1 MNKLNPSSIKLIEE
15 AVEGE
20 YNFIK
25 KEEIMEENIIT
36 LTIDGQEVK
45 VKEGTTILQA
55 AKQAGIDIPTLCFLK
70 DINEVGDCRM
80 CIVEVEGRRGFATS
94 CIQTVEEGMVVH
106 THTQNVLEARHV
118 ILDLIISNHAKDCLT
133 CTRSGNCELQTL
145 ATKFNVL
152 NIEFEGERTEHKV
165 DDLSPSIVRDFN
177 KCILCRRCVAA
188 CKNVQKIGAID
199 CINRGFESCISTVG
213 DHSLNDVNC
222 TFCGQC
228 IEACPTGALHE
239 KETINDVWVKL
250 KDPETTVIVQTAP
263 AVRVAL
269 GEEFGM
275 PIGTNV
281 VGKMVTALKRLG
293 FNKVFDTNT
302 GADLT
307 IMEEANEFIER
318 FTKNDNLPLIT
329 SCSPGWVKYIEMNY
343 PELLPHLSSCKSPHQ
358 MFGAILK
365 TYYAKREGLDP
376 AKMYVVSVMPC
387 IAKKFERQRPEMKE
401 DDLYDVDNVITT
413 RELARMIKQAN
424 KKKKK
429 LEDSNF
435 DSPMGEASGAGAI
448 FGTTGGVMEAALRT
462 AQDTLTG
469 KDLAKI
475 DFEQV
480 RGGEGIK
487 RATINIAGKEINV
500 VAASGL
506 ANARTILEEIK
517 SGKANY
523 QFVEIMACPGGCI
536 MGGGQPI
543 KSSKIRSEVDV
554 RKLRADALY
563 SIDERSIVRKSHENP
578 VMKKLYKDFLEKP
591 GSEIAEKLLHTTYT
605 KREKYN
611 I

>member
-1 MNKLNPSSIKLIEE
+1 ME
-15 AVEGE
+15 
-20 YNFIK
+20 
-25 KEEIMEENIIT
+25 KEMVN
-36 LTIDGQEVK
+36 LTIDNQK
-45 VKEGTTILQA
+45 VTVPKGTTILEA
-55 AKQAGIDIPTLCFLK
+55 AKTAGIDIPTLCFLK
-70 DINEVGDCRM
+70 EINEVGDCRM

-133 CTRSGNCELQTL
+133 CTRSGNCELQAL

-152 NIEFEGERTEHKV
+152 NIEFEGERTEHKI

-293 FNKVFDTNT
+293 FDKVFDTNT

-318 FTKNDNLPLIT
+318 FTKNDNLPMIT

-343 PELLPHLSSCKSPHQ
+343 PELLPHLSSCKSPHE

-365 TYYAKREGLDP
+365 TYYANREGLDP
-376 AKMYVVSVMPC
+376 EKIYVVSVMPC
-387 IAKKFERQRPEMKE
+387 IAKKFERQRPEMME
-401 DDLYDVDNVITT
+401 DNLYDVDNVITT

-424 KKKKK
+424 IEFEK

-469 KDLAKI
+469 EDLPKI

-480 RGGEGIK
+480 RGGDGIK
-487 RATINIAGKEINV
+487 RATINIAGKDINV

-543 KSSKIRSEVDV
+543 KSSKVRAEVDV

-563 SIDERSIVRKSHENP
+563 TIDEKSIVRKSHENP

>member
-1 MNKLNPSSIKLIEE
+1 ME
-15 AVEGE
+15 
-20 YNFIK
+20 K
-25 KEEIMEENIIT
+25 KMIN
-36 LTIDGQEVK
+36 LTIDGQKVK
-45 VKEGTTILQA
+45 VPEGTTILDA
-55 AKQAGIDIPTLCFLK
+55 AKQAGISIPTLCFLK
-70 DINEVGDCRM
+70 EINEVGDCRM
-80 CIVEVEGRRGFATS
+80 CLVEVEGRRGFATS

-106 THTQNVLEARHV
+106 TNTPNVLETRRV

-133 CTRSGNCELQTL
+133 CTRSGNCELQEL
-145 ATKFNVL
+145 SKKFNVTK
-152 NIEFEGERTEHKV
+152 IEFEGERTKHKV

-188 CKNVQKIGAID
+188 CKNIQGIGAID

-239 KETINDVWVKL
+239 KETIDEVWVKL
-250 KDPETTVIVQTAP
+250 KDPDTHVVVQTAP

-281 VGKMVTALKRLG
+281 AGKMVTALKRLG
-293 FNKVFDTNT
+293 FDRVFDTNT
-302 GADLT
+302 GADFT
-307 IMEEANEFIER
+307 IMEEANEFVER
-318 FTKNDNLPLIT
+318 FQNNDTLPMIT

-343 PELLPHLSSCKSPHQ
+343 PELLPHLSTCKSPHQ
-358 MFGAILK
+358 MFGALIK
-365 TYYAKREGLDP
+365 TYYAEKQNIDP
-376 AKMYVVSVMPC
+376 EKIYMVSVMPC
-387 IAKKFERQRPEMKE
+387 IAKKFERQRTEMQN
-401 DDLYDVDNVITT
+401 DGLYDVDNVITT

-424 KKKKK
+424 IEFEK
-429 LEDSNF
+429 LEDSKF
-435 DSPMGEASGAGAI
+435 DEPMGEATGAAAI

-469 KDLAKI
+469 EDLEKI

-480 RGGEGIK
+480 RGGKGIK
-487 RATINIAGKEINV
+487 KATIEIAGKEIKV

-506 ANARTILEEIK
+506 SNAKKILEEIK
-517 SGKANY
+517 NGEADY

-543 KSSKIRSEVDV
+543 KDSKTRSEVDV
-554 RKLRADALY
+554 RKLRANALY
-563 SIDERSIVRKSHENP
+563 SIDEKSTIRKSHENP
-578 VMKKLYKDFLEKP
+578 VLKKIYKEFLGEP
-591 GSEIAEKLLHTTYT
+591 GGELAHKLLHTKYVA
-605 KREKYN
+605 REKYR
-611 I
+611 IEI

>member
-1 MNKLNPSSIKLIEE
+1 ME
-15 AVEGE
+15 
-20 YNFIK
+20 
-25 KEEIMEENIIT
+25 KEMVN
-36 LTIDGQEVK
+36 LTIDNQK
-45 VKEGTTILQA
+45 VTVPKGTTILNA
-55 AKQAGIDIPTLCFLK
+55 AKKAGIDIPTLCFLK

-152 NIEFEGERTEHKV
+152 NIEFEGERTEHKI

-199 CINRGFESCISTVG
+199 CINRGFDSCISTVG

-293 FNKVFDTNT
+293 FDKVFDTNT

-318 FTKNDNLPLIT
+318 FTKNDNLPMIT

-343 PELLPHLSSCKSPHQ
+343 PELLPHLSSCKSPHE

-376 AKMYVVSVMPC
+376 SKLYVVSVMPC
-387 IAKKFERQRPEMKE
+387 IAKKFERQRPEMME
-401 DDLYDVDNVITT
+401 DNLYDVDNVITT

-424 KKKKK
+424 IEFEK

-435 DSPMGEASGAGAI
+435 DSPIGEASGAGAI

-469 KDLAKI
+469 EDLPKI

-487 RATINIAGKEINV
+487 RATVNIAGKDINIV
-500 VAASGL
+500 VASGL

-543 KSSKIRSEVDV
+543 KSSKIRAEVDV

-563 SIDERSIVRKSHENP
+563 TIDERSIVRKSHENP
-578 VMKKLYKDFLEKP
+578 FMKKLYKDFLEKP
-591 GSEIAEKLLHTTYT
+591 GSELAEKLLHTTYA

>member
-1 MNKLNPSSIKLIEE
+1 
-15 AVEGE
+15 
-20 YNFIK
+20 
-25 KEEIMEENIIT
+25 MEEKMIN
-36 LTIDGQEVK
+36 LTIDNQEITVP
-45 VKEGTTILQA
+45 EGTTILNA

-80 CIVEVEGRRGFATS
+80 CIVEVEGRKGFATS

-106 THTQNVLEARHV
+106 THTPSVLEARHV

-133 CTRSGNCELQTL
+133 CTRSGNCELQKL
-145 ATKFNVL
+145 AVKFNVL
-152 NIEFEGERTEHKV
+152 SVEFPGEMTKHRV

-188 CKNVQKIGAID
+188 CKNVQGIGAID

-213 DHSLNDVNC
+213 DSSLNDVNC

-281 VGKMVTALKRLG
+281 TGKMVTALKRLG
-293 FNKVFDTNT
+293 FDKVFDTNT
-302 GADLT
+302 GADFT
-307 IMEEANEFIER
+307 IMEEATEFVER
-318 FTKNDNLPLIT
+318 FKNNDNLPMIT
-329 SCSPGWVKYIEMNY
+329 SCSPGWVKFIEMNY

-365 TYYAKREGLDP
+365 TYYAEKENIDP
-376 AKMYVVSVMPC
+376 KKLYVVSVMPC

-401 DDLYDVDNVITT
+401 EDLYDVDNVITT

-424 KKKKK
+424 IEFEK
-429 LEDSNF
+429 LQDSEF
-435 DSPMGEASGAGAI
+435 DNPMGEATGAGAI
-448 FGTTGGVMEAALRT
+448 FGVTGGVMEAALRT
-462 AQDTLTG
+462 AQDILTG
-469 KDLAKI
+469 EDLQKI
-475 DFEQV
+475 DFKQV
-480 RGGEGIK
+480 RGTEGIK
-487 RATINIAGKEINV
+487 RAEVEIAGKNINLV
-500 VAASGL
+500 SASGL
-506 ANARTILEEIK
+506 SNARKILEEIK
-517 SGKANY
+517 QGKADY

-543 KSSKIRSEVDV
+543 KDSKTQAEVDIK
-554 RKLRADALY
+554 KLRGEALY
-563 SIDERSIVRKSHENP
+563 SIDEKSKIRKSHENP
-578 VMKKLYKDFLEKP
+578 ILKTIYADYLEEP
-591 GSEIAEKLLHTTYT
+591 GGEKAHKLLHTHYY

>member
-1 MNKLNPSSIKLIEE
+1 
-15 AVEGE
+15 
-20 YNFIK
+20 
-25 KEEIMEENIIT
+25 MESKMIN
-36 LTIDGQEVK
+36 LTIDDQNVT
-45 VKEGTTILQA
+45 VPEGTTILQA

-80 CIVEVEGRRGFATS
+80 CIVEVEGRKGFATS
-94 CIQTVEEGMVVH
+94 CIQKVEEGMVVH
-106 THTQNVLEARHV
+106 THTPNVLEARHV
-118 ILDLIISNHAKDCLT
+118 ILDLIISNHSKDCLT
-133 CTRSGNCELQTL
+133 CTRSGNCELQVL

-152 NIEFEGERTEHKV
+152 NIEFEGERTEHKI

-188 CKNVQKIGAID
+188 CKNVQEIGAID

-250 KDPETTVIVQTAP
+250 KDPDTVVLVQTAP

-281 VGKMVTALKRLG
+281 TGKMVTALKRLG
-293 FNKVFDTNT
+293 FDKVFDTNT
-302 GADLT
+302 GADFT
-307 IMEEANEFIER
+307 IMEEANEFVER
-318 FTKNDNLPLIT
+318 FKAHEELPMLT
-329 SCSPGWVKYIEMNY
+329 SCCPGWIKYIEMNY
-343 PELLPHLSSCKSPHQ
+343 PEMLPHLSSCKSPHQ

-365 TYYAKREGLDP
+365 SYYAKKEGIDP
-376 AKMYVVSVMPC
+376 EKIYTVSVMPC
-387 IAKKFERQRPEMKE
+387 IAKKFESKRPEMKE
-401 DDLYDVDNVITT
+401 NGLEDVDNVITT

-424 KKKKK
+424 IDFEK
-429 LEDSNF
+429 LEDSKF
-435 DSPMGEASGAGAI
+435 DDPMGEATGAAAI
-448 FGTTGGVMEAALRT
+448 FGVTGGVMEAALRT
-462 AQDTLTG
+462 AEDILTG
-469 KDLAKI
+469 KELPKI

-480 RGGEGIK
+480 RGSQGIK
-487 RATINIAGKEINV
+487 RATITIAGKPISV

-506 ANARTILEEIK
+506 ANAKKILEEIK
-517 SGKANY
+517 TGKANY

-543 KSSKIRSEVDV
+543 KHSKVRAEVDV
-554 RKLRADALY
+554 QKLRASSLY
-563 SIDERSIVRKSHENP
+563 SIDEKRIVFQRK
-578 VMKKLYKDFLEKP
+578 
-591 GSEIAEKLLHTTYT
+591 G
-605 KREKYN
+605 REKKGKL
-611 I
+611 

>member
-1 MNKLNPSSIKLIEE
+1 M
-15 AVEGE
+15 
-20 YNFIK
+20 
-25 KEEIMEENIIT
+25 KENLVS
-36 LTIDGQEVK
+36 LTIDGVK
-45 VKEGTTILQA
+45 VEVPKGTTILEA
-55 AKQAGIDIPTLCFLK
+55 AKRVDIDIPTLCFLK
-70 DINEVGDCRM
+70 DINEMGDCRM

-94 CIQTVEEGMVVH
+94 CIQTVEDGMVVH
-106 THTQNVLEARHV
+106 THTPNVLEARHV

-145 ATKFNVL
+145 AVKFNVL
-152 NIEFEGERTEHKV
+152 KVEFPGEMTKHKI

-222 TFCGQC
+222 TNCGQC
-228 IEACPTGALHE
+228 IQACPTGALHE
-239 KETINDVWVKL
+239 KETIDDVWVKL
-250 KDPETTVIVQTAP
+250 KDPDTYVVVQTAP
-263 AVRVAL
+263 AVRIAL

-281 VGKMVTALKRLG
+281 TGKMVTALKRLG

-302 GADLT
+302 GADFT

-318 FTKNDNLPLIT
+318 LKENDSLPMIT

-343 PELLPHLSSCKSPHQ
+343 PELLSHLSTCKSPHQ
-358 MFGAILK
+358 MFGALIK
-365 TYYAKREGLDP
+365 TYFAKKEGISP
-376 AKMYVVSVMPC
+376 EKIYVVSVMPC
-387 IAKKFERQRPEMKE
+387 IAKKFERQRTEMKN
-401 DDLYDVDNVITT
+401 DGLYDVDNVITT
-413 RELARMIKQAN
+413 RELSRMIKQAN
-424 KKKKK
+424 IEFDK
-429 LEDSNF
+429 LEDSTF
-435 DSPMGEASGAGAI
+435 DNPMGEATGAAAI

-469 KDLAKI
+469 KDLPKI
-475 DFEQV
+475 EFEQV
-480 RGGEGIK
+480 RGGDGIK
-487 RATINIAGKEINV
+487 RATINIAGKDIKV

-506 ANARTILEEIK
+506 ANAQKIMEEIK
-517 SGKANY
+517 SGKADY
-523 QFVEIMACPGGCI
+523 QFVEIMACPGGCV

-543 KSSKIRSEVDV
+543 KSSKIRREVDV

-563 SIDERSIVRKSHENP
+563 TIDEKSTIRKSHENP
-578 VMKKLYKDFLEKP
+578 VVKKIYEEFLEEP
-591 GSEIAEKLLHTTYT
+591 GSYRAHKLLHTHYVE
-605 KREKYN
+605 RPKYK

>member
-1 MNKLNPSSIKLIEE
+1 ME
-15 AVEGE
+15 
-20 YNFIK
+20 
-25 KEEIMEENIIT
+25 KEMVN
-36 LTIDGQEVK
+36 LTIDNQK
-45 VKEGTTILQA
+45 VTVPKGTTILEA
-55 AKQAGIDIPTLCFLK
+55 AKTAGIDIPTLCFLK

-133 CTRSGNCELQTL
+133 CTRSGNCELQAL

-152 NIEFEGERTEHKV
+152 NIEFEGERTEHTI

-293 FNKVFDTNT
+293 FDKVFDTNT

-318 FTKNDNLPLIT
+318 FTKNDNLPMIT

-343 PELLPHLSSCKSPHQ
+343 PELLPHLSSCKSPHE

-365 TYYAKREGLDP
+365 TYYANREGLDP
-376 AKMYVVSVMPC
+376 EKIYVVSVMPC
-387 IAKKFERQRPEMKE
+387 IAKKFERQRPEMME
-401 DDLYDVDNVITT
+401 DNLYDVDNVITT

-424 KKKKK
+424 IEFEK

-469 KDLAKI
+469 KDLPKI

-480 RGGEGIK
+480 RGGDGIK
-487 RATINIAGKEINV
+487 RATINIAGKDINV

-543 KSSKIRSEVDV
+543 KSSKVRAEVDV

-591 GSEIAEKLLHTTYT
+591 GSEIAERLLHTTYT